1 MYTTH
6 PISYLRPSDKAQRQE
21 LRKELQQEFRGM
33 LQKRMSNLLQV
44 SKKKIDKKSVELSLI
59 HFSKFIKNIVQA
71 QNLPK

>member
-1 MYTTH
+1 MYITH

-44 SKKKIDKKSVELSLI
+44 SKKIDKKPAELSLI
-59 HFSKFIKNIVQA
+59 HFSEFIKNIVQA
-71 QNLPK
+71 RNLPK